1 MPASPPVPNELDDDA
16 LAVLLREAMMA
27 GAPVREAD
35 LWLATVA
42 AERVVDV
49 LRLRGVRVLR
59 PDDGA

>member
-1 MPASPPVPNELDDDA
+1 MPAPAPFPDELDDEA
-16 LAVLLREAMMA
+16 LAALLREAMMA

-49 LRLRGVRVLR
+49 LRMRGVRVLR
-59 PDDGA
+59 PADGA